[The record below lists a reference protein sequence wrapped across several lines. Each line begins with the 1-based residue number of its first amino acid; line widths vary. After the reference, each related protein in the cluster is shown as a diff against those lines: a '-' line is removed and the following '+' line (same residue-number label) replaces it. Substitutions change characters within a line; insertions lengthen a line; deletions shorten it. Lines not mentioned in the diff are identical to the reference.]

1 MYEPYKSSKTVT
13 HEDFGGRIFAT
24 INTTTAVH
32 AQKMKMFKVFSW
44 AKNTARGVRF
54 LLRFNMYLF
63 LAQCEQVYLCLARA
77 LNNMSYVHVLRKI
90 RTTDN
95 PSSCLS
101 SPNCAIN
108 I

>member
-32 AQKMKMFKVFSW
+32 AQKMKMFKAFSW

-54 LLRFNMYLF
+54 LLGFNMYLC
-63 LAQCEQVYLCLARA
+63 LAQCEQVYLFFGIL
-77 LNNMSYVHVLRKI
+77 
-90 RTTDN
+90 
-95 PSSCLS
+95 P
-101 SPNCAIN
+101 IN
-108 I
+108 IIFLPCRLVGVIQTRVLPNRK

>member
-32 AQKMKMFKVFSW
+32 AQKMKMFKAFSW

-54 LLRFNMYLF
+54 LLRFNMYPF
-63 LAQCEQVYLCLARA
+63 LAQCQQVHLFLAFALYLLFMERGAD
-77 LNNMSYVHVLRKI
+77 
-90 RTTDN
+90 T
-95 PSSCLS
+95 PSS
-101 SPNCAIN
+101 PPP
-108 I
+108 